1 MKYRSRSEIVSSILL
16 TAREVEGITK
26 TKIMYNSYL
35 SFAQL
40 KEYMTLLLE
49 NGLLEYMPE
58 NNRYRTT
65 EKGVKMLAAW
75 ERVNEMISEPR
86 T

>member
-16 TAREVEGITK
+16 AAREVEGITK

-40 KEYMTLLLE
+40 KEYMALLLE

-65 EKGVKMLAAW
+65 EKGVKMVAAW

-86 T
+86 A

>member
-1 MKYRSRSEIVSSILL
+1 MKYRSRSEIASSILF
-16 TAREVEGITK
+16 TAREVEGIAK
-26 TKIMYNSYL
+26 TKIMYNAYL

-40 KEYMTLLLE
+40 KEYLALLLE

-65 EKGVKMLAAW
+65 EKGVKMLTAW
-75 ERVNEMISEPR
+75 ERVNEMITEPR
-86 T
+86 A